1 MSDKIEQDY
10 IERAAAMSVEEKKA
24 IATIVREK
32 FLELRELVGAH
43 EKTAVAGT
51 ELARFIGAQLEL
63 FTGHK
68 SIAPK
73 DFSELAVELPDA
85 TFAFA
90 QKCLSVHRQNAKPI
104 TEFSPV
110 VEDLW
115 KEIRVQMEL
124 LPKGS
129 HGEQKKHLHEPVK
142 DAIAKFTA
150 AKAEMISTLKDYP
163 PEKWQWSE
171 RKHFV
176 AEAKPIHDL
185 YERVLKIETEKP
197 IEA

>member
-1 MSDKIEQDY
+1 MNTTPTEYTD
-10 IERAAAMSVEEKKA
+10 RAATMTAEEQAA
-24 IATIVREK
+24 IAQIVREK
-32 FLELRELVGAH
+32 FKQLRDLAGNH
-43 EKTAVAGT
+43 EKTAIAGA

-68 SIAPK
+68 SIAAK
-73 DFSELAVELPDA
+73 DFSKLALEIPDA
-85 TFAFA
+85 TLTFA
-90 QKCLSVHRQNAKPI
+90 QKCVSVHRQNAQPI
-104 TEFSPV
+104 TEYSQAI
-110 VEDLW
+110 EDLW

-129 HGEQKKHLHEPVK
+129 HGEQKRHLHEPVK

-150 AKAEMISTLKDYP
+150 AKAEMLSTIKDQP
-163 PEKWQWSE
+163 PEQWQWSE
-171 RKHFV
+171 RKHFL

-185 YERVLKIETEKP
+185 YEQVLKIQDTKT